1 MPAVYNIQSKYI
13 NDCICILVAYVCLMQ
28 HVVYIL
34 IYTCIYTCIIL
45 MIAYTSLRILYI
57 HLYSL
62 DCGSPVQHSMS
73 LILLIE
79 SLLFALFTFCMKV
92 CSIHHSFALNCLIS
106 LLILAYIPL
115 KFGSFSAYFWLKL
128 PVISSLFVGVGGSE
142 CGGAD

>member
-1 MPAVYNIQSKYI
+1 
-13 NDCICILVAYVCLMQ
+13 
-28 HVVYIL
+28 
-34 IYTCIYTCIIL
+34 

-92 CSIHHSFALNCLIS
+92 SIIRHSFALSCLIS

-115 KFGSFSAYFWLKL
+115 GSFSANFWLKFR
-128 PVISSLFVGVGGSE
+128 VISSLFVTM
-142 CGGAD
+142 